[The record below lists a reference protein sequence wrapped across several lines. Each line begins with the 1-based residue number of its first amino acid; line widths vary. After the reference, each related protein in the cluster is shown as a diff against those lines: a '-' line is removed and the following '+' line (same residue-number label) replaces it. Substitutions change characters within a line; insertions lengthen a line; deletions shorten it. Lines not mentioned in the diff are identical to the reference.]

1 MCNFYVEQLIYKL
14 VNKEM
19 IRTIANPPPI
29 YTEMIEFSVIF

>member
-19 IRTIANPPPI
+19 IRTIANPSPI
-29 YTEMIEFSVIF
+29 YAEMI